1 MSSTATLAEIEQYVR
16 EHNPGTIVGVDEAG
30 RGNWA
35 GPIVAGAAAVSIA
48 NWTPPAGLTDSK
60 LMSSK
65 AGYKRREAIYEQV
78 IKDDKVVIGIGVVEA
93 DEIDQIG
100 IDAAQAK
107 AQAEAIRATFWR
119 LAYPPF
125 VVVDGVNPPAIEPPE
140 VKKVLMLPKGDL
152 LVPAISLASVCAK
165 VTQCRT
171 MIALDIAHPGYNFA
185 QHKGYGTKEHKEALN
200 RLGPCAIHRRCYRP
214 VAKAAAQHEEPE
226 PEPAWETFDD
236 GSDPLADV

>member
-1 MSSTATLAEIEQYVR
+1 MSSTLAEVEAYIR
-16 EHNPGTIVGVDEAG
+16 DNNPGTIVGVDEAG

-48 NWTPPAGLTDSK
+48 NWRPPAGLTDSK

-78 IKDDKVVIGIGVVEA
+78 VKDDKVVIGIGVVEA
-93 DEIDQIG
+93 AEIDQIG

-107 AQAEAIRATFWR
+107 AQAEAIKATFWR
-119 LAYPPF
+119 LVYPPF

-140 VKKVLMLPKGDL
+140 VKHVMMLPKGDL
-152 LVPAISLASVCAK
+152 LVPAVSLASVCAK

-171 MIALDIAHPGYNFA
+171 MIELDKTHPGYGFA
-185 QHKGYGTKEHKEALN
+185 QHKGYGTKEHKAALN
-200 RLGPCAIHRRCYRP
+200 ELGPCAVHRRCYRP
-214 VAKAAAQHEEPE
+214 VAKAAALHAAPKN
-226 PEPAWETFDD
+226 AWELLDD
-236 GSDPLADV
+236 D

>member
-1 MSSTATLAEIEQYVR
+1 MGTTTLAEVEQYIR
-16 EHNPGTIVGVDEAG
+16 DHNPGTIVGVDEAG

-78 IKDDKVVIGIGVVEA
+78 IKDDKVVIGIGMVEA

-140 VKKVLMLPKGDL
+140 VKHVMMLPQGDL
-152 LVPAISLASVCAK
+152 LVPAVSLASVCAK

-171 MIALDIAHPGYNFA
+171 MIELDAQHPGYGFA
-185 QHKGYGTKEHKEALN
+185 QHKGYGTKQHKAALHE
-200 RLGPCAIHRRCYRP
+200 LGPCAIHRRCYRP
-214 VAKAAAQHEEPE
+214 VAKAAALHEDPE
-226 PEPAWETFDD
+226 PEAAWETFD
-236 GSDPLADV
+236 GPDPLADV